1 MKTIKIEDEAI
12 KNLEKTIK
20 GFGMS
25 KKGCVNMLLRNLQ
38 KDDIFLFMKREINI
52 EWEPVEFEDNDDDF
66 EVEIPDDDD
75 DDDEPYIEEGSDEET
90 QDQEFSPAEIKR
102 KQLELEAIKA
112 NFISK
117 EEREDYIDENYR
129 N

>member
-12 KNLEKTIK
+12 KNLEKIIK